1 MKKRILIYLTLSFTV
16 LLFFLISCSHKN
28 LPVGPTEE
36 NPGSGATN
44 LLTPNAIVLSH
55 TDLTQIN
62 KEDKLWFTFPF
73 DMDSASIVANITVFD
88 TTNNQNVTGNIIYLS
103 DVHQA
108 YFEVSDTFPNDAVFI
123 VRILSNIQSLQGGR
137 LDGNGND
144 TIDGSPYD
152 DYIIRL
158 YRGNPSTSAN
168 SYDITPPKID
178 LSNTTPRNGNVSIN
192 TNIILSW
199 NGFVDSSTVTNNF
212 YLQNSQGQTVNC
224 SLSLSANSAT
234 LYPIDSLNYNELYTV
249 TVNASSI
256 TDTANHC
263 LIWGEY
269 AWTASVPDLVWDFH
283 TEGDTA
289 TDAIPLH
296 LNSANSGTGR
306 VEVVFDDTLDQSSVN
321 TDRVYII
328 NNLTKE
334 IYTDGEIVFI
344 DNDRFYYI
352 HPVIS
357 SIHDL
362 SLVILKEIT
371 DDAGN
376 LLDGNGNNIGGE
388 EADPDRWDYEAS
400 DDIIQNF

>member
-16 LLFFLISCSHKN
+16 LLFFTLSCSHKD

-36 NPGSGATN
+36 NPGNGATN
-44 LLTPNAIVLSH
+44 LLTPNEIVLSH
-55 TDLTQIN
+55 ADLTQIN

-73 DMDSASIVANITVFD
+73 DMDSVSVVANITVFD
-88 TTNNQNVTGNIIYLS
+88 TTNNQNVAGNIIYLR

-123 VRILSNIQSLQGGR
+123 VRILSDIQSFQGGR

-158 YRGNPSTSAN
+158 YRGSPSTSAN
-168 SYDITPPKID
+168 SYDITPPQID
-178 LSNTTPRNGNVSIN
+178 LTNTNPNNGNISVN

-199 NGFVDSSTVTNNF
+199 NGYVDSTTVANNF
-212 YLQNSQGQTVNC
+212 YIQNSQGQTVNC
-224 SLSLSANSAT
+224 SLLLAANSAT

-269 AWTASVPDLVWDFH
+269 AWTASVPNLVWDFH
-283 TEGDTA
+283 TEGDAA
-289 TDAIPLH
+289 TDATPLH
-296 LNSANSGTGR
+296 LNSVNSGTGK
-306 VEVVFDDTLDQSSVN
+306 VEVVFDDTLTQSSVN

-328 NNLTKE
+328 NNTTNE

-352 HPVIS
+352 HPVIT

-388 EADPDRWDYEAS
+388 EADPDRWGYKAS
-400 DDIIQNF
+400 DDIIQDF